1 MKYTLLL
8 TLYAIFIF
16 ASPAGNSVLI
26 GPDALKNYEHYL
38 AALNEERN
46 ETAETKL
53 KRSLLYKLIN
63 ITKYAKQKPPKL
75 LETSDINGSGTYMKA
90 FWTLIGQKKRVAHLQ
105 NSLREVN
112 EKLSYLSKIVSH
124 SDSNRSFPTVE
135 ELQYAFYYRSRE
147 EIEKRLRLL
156 KEAVEHNTD
165 ILKESLPSIKFD
177 TKRYEDEYRKVEKR
191 LHEAQMELENL
202 KIEKERLG
210 LLGREAKANDMQK
223 RIDLQKRRVDEITK
237 ELIRNELVGFF
248 GALQA
253 ESPKL
258 FDRQEGIRKLA
269 ESLSAD
275 EKAEYA
281 PVLQTIEQ
289 LSAQRLGKTKILLH
303 RTKEGLQMI
312 EKDLW
317 QRLQTPLFSI
327 NEKPISSWNIIVALF
342 ILAAGFTL
350 AGLYRRYIRRITHMF
365 INITPSNQI
374 IVSNIGYYLI
384 LTVAF
389 FIMLKSMGLDLSSL
403 TLIAGALSVGIGF
416 GLQNIVANFISG
428 IILLFEKSIKIGDFL
443 EINDRLR
450 GRVVDIHMRSIT
462 IRTNDNIDILVPN
475 QTFIQNDVVN
485 WTLSD
490 SRRRMRIPFGVAY
503 GSDIKMVKS
512 AILDALQKSSLHYI
526 RDDETK
532 QPMVVM
538 TEMGSSSVN
547 FELFVWVEGDETLK
561 PLRTADKFLVLIYNT
576 LYENGI
582 EIPFPQL
589 DLHVRDIKDRLEIVK
604 REE

>member
-1 MKYTLLL
+1 MKSIFTLAILFTLVFAATADRKLL
-8 TLYAIFIF
+8 
-16 ASPAGNSVLI
+16 

-38 AALNEERN
+38 ATLSEERN

-63 ITKYAKQKPPKL
+63 ITKYAKRKPPAI
-75 LETSDINGSGTYMKA
+75 LEISDIKSLDAYMEA
-90 FWTLIGQKKRVAHLQ
+90 FWTIIEQKKRYEHIKKALD
-105 NSLREVN
+105 EVD
-112 EKLSYLSKIVSH
+112 EKLSYLSKIVSQTE
-124 SDSNRSFPTVE
+124 SNRSFPTVE
-135 ELQYAFYYRSRE
+135 DLQYAFYYRSKDE
-147 EIEKRLRLL
+147 LQKRLRLL
-156 KEAVEHNTD
+156 KEALDHNTE
-165 ILKESLPSIKFD
+165 ILKESLSGIKFD
-177 TKRYEDEYRKVEKR
+177 SKKYADEYREIEKR
-191 LHEAQMELENL
+191 LHEAQMRLENL

-210 LLGREAKANDMQK
+210 LLGREAEANDIQN
-223 RIDLQKRRVDEITK
+223 RIDLQKRRVDNIAK
-237 ELIRNELVGFF
+237 ELIRNELVVFF
-248 GALQA
+248 SALQA
-253 ESPKL
+253 KSPKL
-258 FDRQEGIRKLA
+258 FDTQEDIKKLV
-269 ESLSAD
+269 ESLSAK
-275 EKAEYA
+275 ERAEYA
-281 PVLQTIEQ
+281 PVAQTLEQ
-289 LSAQRLGKTKILLH
+289 MGAQRLGKTKILLH
-303 RTKEGLQMI
+303 RTKEGLQLI

-327 NEKPISSWNIIVALF
+327 NTKPVSSWNMIVALF

-350 AGLYRRYIRRITHMF
+350 AGLYRRYIRRVTHMF

-384 LTVAF
+384 LTIAF

-503 GSDIKMVKS
+503 GSDIKKVKS

-532 QPMVVM
+532 QPLVVM
-538 TEMGSSSVN
+538 TEMASSSVN

-604 REE
+604 AQE

>member
-1 MKYTLLL
+1 MKSIFTL
-8 TLYAIFIF
+8 AILFTVIF
-16 ASPAGNSVLI
+16 AAPVDTKLL
-26 GPDALKNYEHYL
+26 GPDALANYEHYL
-38 AALNEERN
+38 VTLSEEKN
-46 ETAETKL
+46 ETVNTKL

-63 ITKYAKQKPPKL
+63 ITKYAKEKPPKI
-75 LETSDINGSGTYMKA
+75 LEESAIQSPDDYMDA
-90 FWTLIGQKKRVAHLQ
+90 FWTLIDQKKAYERIQRSIHEVGEKVA
-105 NSLREVN
+105 
-112 EKLSYLSKIVSH
+112 YLSKAASVGDLNS
-124 SDSNRSFPTVE
+124 SLPSVE
-135 ELQYAFYYRSRE
+135 ELQYAFYFKSKEKLERRSSV
-147 EIEKRLRLL
+147 L
-156 KEAVEHNTD
+156 KKAIEHNTD
-165 ILKESLPSIKFD
+165 ILKESLGAIKFE
-177 TKRYEDEYRKVEKR
+177 TGKSAEKSR
-191 LHEAQMELENL
+191 QLQKSLHEAQMQLENL

-210 LLGREAKANDMQK
+210 LLGRETKAEEMQK
-223 RIDLQKRRVDEITK
+223 DIDLKKREVDKITQ
-237 ELIRNELVGFF
+237 ELIRSRLVSFF
-248 GALQA
+248 SALQ
-253 ESPKL
+253 SKSTKL
-258 FDRQEGIRKLA
+258 FVIEENIKDLA
-269 ESLSAD
+269 ESLSA
-275 EKAEYA
+275 EERAEYM
-281 PVLQTIEQ
+281 PVIQTLEDM
-289 LSAQRLGKTKILLH
+289 SAQRLGKTKILLH

-317 QRLQTPLFSI
+317 QKLQTPLFSI
-327 NEKPISSWNIIVALF
+327 NEKPISSWDLIVALF
-342 ILAAGFTL
+342 ILVAGFTI
-350 AGLYRRYIRRITHMF
+350 AGLYRRYIRRITHAF
-365 INITPSNQI
+365 INVTPSNQI

-384 LTVAF
+384 LTFAF

-443 EINDRLR
+443 EINDKLR

-475 QTFIQNDVVN
+475 QTFIQNDVIN

-490 SRRRMRIPFGVAY
+490 SQRRMRIPFGVAY
-503 GSDIKMVKS
+503 GSEIKKVKS
-512 AILDALQKSSLHYI
+512 AILDALQNSSLHYI

-538 TEMGSSSVN
+538 TEMGNSSVN
-547 FELFVWVEGDETLK
+547 FELFVWVDGDETLK

>member
-1 MKYTLLL
+1 MKPFVILFLCIRWIVAEPLETKLL
-8 TLYAIFIF
+8 
-16 ASPAGNSVLI
+16 
-26 GPDALKNYEHYL
+26 GPQALQNYEHDL
-38 AALNEERN
+38 AILDREKNA
-46 ETAETKL
+46 TTKSRL

-63 ITKYAKQKPPKL
+63 ISKYAKENPPRLLDSTQISDAEAFIEAFHLLIEQK
-75 LETSDINGSGTYMKA
+75 LELRRD
-90 FWTLIGQKKRVAHLQ
+90 R
-105 NSLREVN
+105 NSLGDTRQRA
-112 EKLSYLSKIVSH
+112 SYLGRRID
-124 SDSNRSFPTVE
+124 SDENNRSLPSVE
-135 ELQYAFYYRSRE
+135 ELQYAFYSRSAQKLQKRIVQLNEAIDHNMNALQEALAHIPFDGEKNRRKIE
-147 EIEKRLRLL
+147 EL
-156 KEAVEHNTD
+156 
-165 ILKESLPSIKFD
+165 
-177 TKRYEDEYRKVEKR
+177 EDER
-191 LHEAQMELENL
+191 HTAQMRLENL
-202 KIEKERLG
+202 EIEKERLL
-210 LLGREAKANDMQK
+210 LLGRKEKAKEVQK
-223 RIDLQKRRVDEITK
+223 EIDRAKKRVDRLTEALIGH
-237 ELIRNELVGFF
+237 ELLRFF
-248 GALQA
+248 AALK
-253 ESPKL
+253 SKSVHL
-258 FDRQEGIRKLA
+258 FDIEERIAKMV
-269 ESLSAD
+269 ESLD
-275 EKAEYA
+275 EPERSDYA
-281 PVLQTIEQ
+281 LILRSLEEMG
-289 LSAQRLGKTKILLH
+289 AQRLGKTKILLH
-303 RTKEGLQMI
+303 RTREGLQLI

-317 QRLQTPLFSI
+317 KKLQTPLFSV
-327 NEKPISSWNIIVALF
+327 NDKPISAWDLIVALF
-342 ILAAGFTL
+342 ILVVGFTV
-350 AGLYRRYIRRITHMF
+350 AGLYRRYIRRVTHAF

-443 EINDRLR
+443 EINEKLR

-475 QTFIQNDVVN
+475 QTFIQNDVIN

-503 GSDIKMVKS
+503 GTDIKTVKS
-512 AILDALQKSSLHYI
+512 AILDALQNSSLHFI

-589 DLHVRDIKDRLEIVK
+589 DLHVREIKDRLVITTKEK
-604 REE
+604 

>member
-1 MKYTLLL
+1 MKSIFMLS
-8 TLYAIFIF
+8 LYALFIF
-16 ASPAGNSVLI
+16 AAPSQNDLVGPNALI
-26 GPDALKNYEHYL
+26 NYEHYL
-38 AALNEERN
+38 AQLSERKG
-46 ETAETKL
+46 ESADTTL

-63 ITKYAKQKPPKL
+63 ITKYAKQQQPKL
-75 LETSDINGSGTYMKA
+75 LKNSQIDDSEAYMEG
-90 FWTLIGQKKRVAHLQ
+90 FWTLIEQKNALQ
-105 NSLREVN
+105 RLHRSIRETQQKV
-112 EKLSYLSKIVSH
+112 SYLKKAAESRE
-124 SDSNRSFPTVE
+124 SNTTFPSVE
-135 ELQYAFYYRSRE
+135 ALQYAFYYKTDE
-147 EIEKRLRLL
+147 RLQKQLARLN
-156 KEAVEHNTD
+156 EAIHHNTNV
-165 ILKESLPSIKFD
+165 LKESLSHIDFD
-177 TKRYEDEYRKVEKR
+177 TVENAKKSEALKKRHH
-191 LHEAQMELENL
+191 LAQMELENL
-202 KIEKERLG
+202 KIEKERLQ
-210 LLGREAKANDMQK
+210 LLGREERAAQMQK
-223 RIDLQKRRVDEITK
+223 EIVRAKERLDEITEQLIES
-237 ELIRNELVGFF
+237 ELPRYFQALEKKDSNLFNIYEEIKKLV
-248 GALQA
+248 
-253 ESPKL
+253 
-258 FDRQEGIRKLA
+258 
-269 ESLSAD
+269 ESLSD
-275 EKAEYA
+275 EERAAYT
-281 PVLQTIEQ
+281 PLLQTLETMN
-289 LSAQRLGKTKILLH
+289 LQRLGKAKILLH
-303 RTKEGLQMI
+303 RTKEGLVMI

-317 QRLQTPLFSI
+317 HKLQTPLFSI
-327 NEKPISSWNIIVALF
+327 NEKPISSWNLIVALF
-342 ILAAGFTL
+342 ILVAGFTL
-350 AGLYRRYIRRITHMF
+350 AGLYRRYIRRITHAF
-365 INITPSNQI
+365 INVTPSNQI
-374 IVSNIGYYLI
+374 IVSNLGYYLI

-443 EINDRLR
+443 EINDKLR

-475 QTFIQNDVVN
+475 QTFIQNDVIN

-503 GSDIKMVKS
+503 GTDIKKVKT
-512 AILDALQKSSLHYI
+512 AVLDALSKSSLHYI

-538 TEMGSSSVN
+538 IEMGSSSVN

-604 REE
+604 PQE

>member
-1 MKYTLLL
+1 MRSIFTLLL
-8 TLYAIFIF
+8 FALFIF
-16 ASPAGNSVLI
+16 ADSNRMDLT
-26 GPDALKNYEHYL
+26 GPNALVNYERYL
-38 AALNEERN
+38 AQLEERKESN
-46 ETAETKL
+46 TDTTL

-63 ITKYAKQKPPKL
+63 ITKYAPEQKPKL
-75 LETSDINGSGTYMKA
+75 LNDSQIADSDDYIEG
-90 FWTLIGQKKRVAHLQ
+90 FWTLIEQKKELEKLHK
-105 NSLREVN
+105 SIRET
-112 EKLSYLSKIVSH
+112 EDKLSYLKKAALLE
-124 SDSNRSFPTVE
+124 DRNRSMPSVE
-135 ELQYAFYYRSRE
+135 ALQYAFYYKTDE
-147 EIEKRLRLL
+147 RLNRRLAQLNDAIVHNTDLL
-156 KEAVEHNTD
+156 KEALSRID
-165 ILKESLPSIKFD
+165 FD
-177 TKRYEDEYRKVEKR
+177 TVELGKKIEELKKRR
-191 LHEAQMELENL
+191 HIAQMELENL
-202 KIEKERLG
+202 KIEKERLQ
-210 LLGREAKANDMQK
+210 LLGRDKRAERMQK
-223 RIDLQKRRVDEITK
+223 EILLAKQRLDEITEQLIAG
-237 ELIRNELVGFF
+237 ELPNYFRALKSKDASLFEIEEEIRRLV
-248 GALQA
+248 
-253 ESPKL
+253 
-258 FDRQEGIRKLA
+258 
-269 ESLSAD
+269 ESLSSEERNAYMPLLKTL
-275 EKAEYA
+275 ENM
-281 PVLQTIEQ
+281 
-289 LSAQRLGKTKILLH
+289 SAQRLGKAKILLH
-303 RTKEGLQMI
+303 RTKEGLVMI
-312 EKDLW
+312 ERDLW
-317 QRLQTPLFSI
+317 HKLQSPLFSI
-327 NEKPISSWNIIVALF
+327 NEKPISSWNLIVALF
-342 ILAAGFTL
+342 ILVAGFTL
-350 AGLYRRYIRRITHMF
+350 AGLYRRYIRRITHAF
-365 INITPSNQI
+365 INVTPSNQI
-374 IVSNIGYYLI
+374 IVSNLGYYLI

-443 EINDRLR
+443 EINDKLR

-475 QTFIQNDVVN
+475 QTFIQNDVIN

-503 GSDIKMVKS
+503 GTDIKKVKS
-512 AILDALQKSSLHYI
+512 AILDALAQSSLHYI

-604 REE
+604 PQE

>member
-1 MKYTLLL
+1 MKSFVILFLSACCILAAPFETKL
-8 TLYAIFIF
+8 
-16 ASPAGNSVLI
+16 V
-26 GPDALKNYEHYL
+26 GPEALQNYEHYL
-38 AALNEERN
+38 ATLDMEKNASTE
-46 ETAETKL
+46 ASL

-63 ITKYAKQKPPKL
+63 ISKYAKENPPRL
-75 LETSDINGSGTYMKA
+75 LHSAQIEDADA
-90 FWTLIGQKKRVAHLQ
+90 FIEAFHLLLGEKKRLVRDRQ
-105 NSLREVN
+105 SLHEMRERA
-112 EKLSYLSKIVSH
+112 SYLRKRIG
-124 SDSNRSFPTVE
+124 SDDRNRSLPSVE
-135 ELQYAFYYRSRE
+135 ELQYAFYYRSGEKLQKRIARLE
-147 EIEKRLRLL
+147 EAIAHNMNALE
-156 KEAVEHNTD
+156 EALGRIV
-165 ILKESLPSIKFD
+165 FD
-177 TKRYEDEYRKVEKR
+177 TKKNRRKIEELQR
-191 LHEAQMELENL
+191 TLHTAQMQLENL
-202 KIEKERLG
+202 KIEKERLL
-210 LLGREAKANDMQK
+210 LLGREERANETQQMIERAKK
-223 RIDLQKRRVDEITK
+223 RVDDVTEALIEH
-237 ELIRNELVGFF
+237 ELIRFF
-248 GALQA
+248 AALQ
-253 ESPKL
+253 SKSVHL
-258 FDRQEGIRKLA
+258 FDIEERIAKMV
-269 ESLSAD
+269 ESLREPERSR
-275 EKAEYA
+275 YA
-281 PVLQTIEQ
+281 PMLQTLEKMG
-289 LSAQRLGKTKILLH
+289 AERLGKTKILLH
-303 RTKEGLQMI
+303 RTQEGLQLI

-317 QRLQTPLFSI
+317 QRLQAPLFSI
-327 NEKPISSWNIIVALF
+327 NEKPISAWDLIVALF
-342 ILAAGFTL
+342 ILVVGFTV
-350 AGLYRRYIRRITHMF
+350 AGLYRRYIRRITHTF
-365 INITPSNQI
+365 INVTPSNQI

-443 EINDRLR
+443 EINDTLR

-475 QTFIQNDVVN
+475 QTFIQNDVIN

-503 GSDIKMVKS
+503 GTDIKKVKS
-512 AILDALQKSSLHYI
+512 AILEALQNSSLHFI

-589 DLHVRDIKDRLEIVK
+589 DLHVREIKDRLEIITK
-604 REE
+604 EE